1 TSQATGRACSIAAGA
16 FRRRPLVVA
25 GGAEAALV
33 DVAVGVAR
41 GVPALQARLV
51 DAHSAEVV
59 TVGEE
64 ARVDRHAAA
73 VGVCPDARHP
83 GADTLWVKGVVPA
96 RIERVGGIDAATVPA
111 DLDHLWPAPQPE
123 VGR

>member
-1 TSQATGRACSIAAGA
+1 MSQRGWRAEERARAVVARACSIVAGA

-33 DVAVGVAR
+33 DVAVRVAR
-41 GVPALQARLV
+41 RVPALQARLV

-59 TVGEE
+59 TVREE

-73 VGVCPDARHP
+73 VGGGADTRHP
-83 GADTLWVKGVVPA
+83 GPDPPW
-96 RIERVGGIDAATVPA
+96 VGGGV
-111 DLDHLWPAPQPE
+111 
-123 VGR
+123 